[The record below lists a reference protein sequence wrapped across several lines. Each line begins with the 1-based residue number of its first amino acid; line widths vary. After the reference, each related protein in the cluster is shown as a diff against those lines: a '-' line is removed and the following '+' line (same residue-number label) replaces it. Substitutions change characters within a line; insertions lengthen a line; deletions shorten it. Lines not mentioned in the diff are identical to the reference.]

1 MVDVDKILDNIESG
15 EITVE
20 DIVAKLKKG
29 ELNNISLGEMR
40 EIISEI
46 NQQIKNDG
54 ERIVLIEALKDFY
67 YISPI
72 TIIKGLE
79 NEDNIIKY
87 LDLLTGK
94 QKVDIAINNLKED
107 SKKIKLLEQLEG
119 TEIGKSKGVLIK
131 ASLSREG
138 YKKYFLPEDEN
149 RSTEIGIDPN
159 ITYGIEIESIGRAS
173 MDLLDVGDSNGIVVD
188 DKDQQRGIILRHM
201 GEKDKRFWT
210 TVGDAS
216 LTSGSGIEVV
226 SPILKDEPE
235 DIEDIYMACNMLQ
248 EANQEIGNCCGGHVH
263 IGSDYLTTKES
274 YANLYEIF
282 GNSERILY
290 IISNEEGDAPRYGI
304 RKTCRTN
311 ITSNN

>member
-1 MVDVDKILDNIESG
+1 MVDVDEFLDNIYSG
-15 EITVE
+15 ELTVE
-20 DIVAKLKKG
+20 EILAKFENG
-29 ELNNISLGEMR
+29 ELNGISLSDMR
-40 EIISEI
+40 DIIYKI
-46 NQQIKNDG
+46 MPQIKTD
-54 ERIVLIEALKDFY
+54 EQRMVLIESIKDSYEDF
-67 YISPI
+67 
-72 TIIKGLE
+72 TVIIIRELE
-79 NEDNIIKY
+79 NEENIIKY

-173 MDLLDVGDSNGIVVD
+173 IDLIDVGDSNGIVID
-188 DKDQQRGIILRHM
+188 DKGQERGKILRHY
-201 GEKDKRFWT
+201 GEDERFWT

-226 SPILKDEPE
+226 SPIFKDEPE

-311 ITSNN
+311 ITSNK